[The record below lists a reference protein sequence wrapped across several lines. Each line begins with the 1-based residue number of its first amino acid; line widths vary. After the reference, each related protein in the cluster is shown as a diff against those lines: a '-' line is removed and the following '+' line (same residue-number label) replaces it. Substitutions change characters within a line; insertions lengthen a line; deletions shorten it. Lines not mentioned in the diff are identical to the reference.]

1 MLVLLTA
8 ALWGAT
14 PVAASFSLD
23 SLPPIAVSG
32 LRFSLATLFML
43 AWCYFEGCGIRL
55 RSRQQWKCSLIC
67 GLLLFVQIALFTI
80 GVQLSNS
87 SHTTL
92 LINTYVLWV
101 VAFEHL
107 VTRIHRLN
115 GRKMLGLVVA
125 IVGASLVTLLP
136 MGSVPEATNPADRAT
151 LNGDLFL
158 LASAL
163 VLAVKIMYVQA
174 SLKVIEPGKLIFWHD
189 LIAVVLFF
197 LASLSFEEVDPEGF
211 TRPAVLGLLYQ
222 GILVAGF
229 CFAVQAHLLKKHVAS
244 QISIFSF
251 STPLFGLTAAILI
264 RSDAYSPWL
273 LASAGLVALGI
284 WLVQRKEGGKPGDG
298 KTGQAEYI
306 LPDPAR
312 FDGKAADP
320 SGTDQTISR

>member
-14 PVAASFSLD
+14 PVAVSFSLD

-55 RSRQQWKCSLIC
+55 RGRAQWTRSIIC

-80 GVQLSNS
+80 GVKLSNS

-101 VAFEHL
+101 VAFEHF

-125 IVGASLVTLLP
+125 IAGALLLTLLP
-136 MGSVPEATNPADRAT
+136 VASAPQATDPTDQAT
-151 LNGDLFL
+151 LPGDLLL

-189 LIAVVLFF
+189 LVAVVLFF
-197 LASLSFEEVDPEGF
+197 LVSLAFEKVDPADF
-211 TRPAVLGLLYQ
+211 TVPAVLGLLYQ

-229 CFAVQAHLLKKHVAS
+229 CFAVQAHLLRKHVAS

-251 STPLFGLTAAILI
+251 STPLFGLTAAMLI
-264 RSDAYSPWL
+264 RSDPSSPWL
-273 LASAGLVALGI
+273 LVSASLVALGI
-284 WLVQRKEGGKPGDG
+284 WLVQRNAGGMQDDG
-298 KTGQAEYI
+298 KRGQSEEM
-306 LPDPAR
+306 LSDQAR
-312 FDGKAADP
+312 CGDEK
-320 SGTDQTISR
+320 SGLAGPDQTTSR

>member
-14 PVAASFSLD
+14 PVAVSFSLD

-43 AWCYFEGCGIRL
+43 GWCYFEGCGIRL
-55 RSRQQWKCSLIC
+55 RSRGQWKCSLIC

-80 GVQLSNS
+80 GVELSNS

-107 VTRIHRLN
+107 VTRVHRLN

-136 MGSVPEATNPADRAT
+136 MGSIPEATDPADRAS
-151 LNGDLFL
+151 LSGDLFL

-189 LIAVVLFF
+189 LVAVVLFF
-197 LASLSFEEVDPEGF
+197 LASISFEEVDPEGF

-251 STPLFGLTAAILI
+251 STPLFGLTAAMLI

-284 WLVQRKEGGKPGDG
+284 WLVQRKEAGMPGDG
-298 KTGQAEYI
+298 ETG
-306 LPDPAR
+306 
-312 FDGKAADP
+312 
-320 SGTDQTISR
+320 

>member
-1 MLVLLTA
+1 MTTTSIMLVLLTA

-14 PVAASFSLD
+14 PVAVSFSLD

-32 LRFSLATLFML
+32 LRFGLATLFML
-43 AWCYFEGCGIRL
+43 VWCYFEGCGIRL
-55 RSRQQWKCSLIC
+55 RGRAQWNCSLIC
-67 GLLLFVQIALFTI
+67 GILLFVQIALFTI

-101 VAFEHL
+101 VAFEHF
-107 VTRIHRLN
+107 VTHVHRLN
-115 GRKMLGLVVA
+115 GQKILGLLVA

-136 MGSVPEATNPADRAT
+136 MGSLSETTNPADQAT
-151 LNGDLFL
+151 LTGDLFL

-163 VLAVKIMYVQA
+163 VLAVKILYVQA

-189 LIAVVLFF
+189 LIAVVLF
-197 LASLSFEEVDPEGF
+197 LLVSLTFEEVDPAGF
-211 TRPAVLGLLYQ
+211 TMPAILGLLYQ

-229 CFAVQAHLLKKHVAS
+229 CFAVQAQLLKNHVAS

-251 STPLFGLTAAILI
+251 TTPLFGLTAAMLF
-264 RSDAYSPWL
+264 RTDAYSSWL

-284 WLVQRKEGGKPGDG
+284 WLVQRQG
-298 KTGQAEYI
+298 
-306 LPDPAR
+306 
-312 FDGKAADP
+312 
-320 SGTDQTISR
+320 SR

>member
-14 PVAASFSLD
+14 PVAVSFSLD

-55 RSRQQWKCSLIC
+55 RGWRQWKCSLIC

-80 GVQLSNS
+80 GVELSNS

-107 VTRIHRLN
+107 VTRVHRLN

-151 LNGDLFL
+151 LTGDLFL

-251 STPLFGLTAAILI
+251 STPLFGLTAAMLI
-264 RSDAYSPWL
+264 RSDVYSPWL

-284 WLVQRKEGGKPGDG
+284 WLVQRKEGGMPGDG
-298 KTGQAEYI
+298 KTRQAEYI

-312 FDGKAADP
+312 FDGEGADLSDP
-320 SGTDQTISR
+320 DQTISR

>member
-1 MLVLLTA
+1 
-8 ALWGAT
+8 

-55 RSRQQWKCSLIC
+55 RSRRQWKCSLIC

-107 VTRIHRLN
+107 VTRVHRLN
-115 GRKMLGLVVA
+115 GRKMLGLAVA

-151 LNGDLFL
+151 LTGDLFL

-197 LASLSFEEVDPEGF
+197 LASISFEEVDPEGF

>member
-14 PVAASFSLD
+14 PVAVSFSLD
-23 SLPPIAVSG
+23 TLPPIAVSG

-55 RSRQQWKCSLIC
+55 RSREQWKCSLIC

-80 GVQLSNS
+80 GVELSNS

-107 VTRIHRLN
+107 VTRVHRLN

-136 MGSVPEATNPADRAT
+136 MGSIPEATNPADRAS
-151 LNGDLFL
+151 LSGDLFL

-189 LIAVVLFF
+189 LVAVVLFF
-197 LASLSFEEVDPEGF
+197 LASISFEEVDPEGF

-251 STPLFGLTAAILI
+251 STPLFGLTAAMLI

-284 WLVQRKEGGKPGDG
+284 WLVQRKEAGKPGDSE
-298 KTGQAEYI
+298 TG
-306 LPDPAR
+306 
-312 FDGKAADP
+312 
-320 SGTDQTISR
+320 